1 MKKISLVAAVVM
13 AAASS
18 SALQADPFKGGYAGV
33 VGGFKATTIGKFDT
47 GVALK
52 PSTKKKGL
60 TGGLSLGWGGEVAPN
75 FYLGLHIDFL
85 LGSGSK
91 KVETKGQIEAS
102 DQAYVPF
109 NPNANGVGGGHG
121 NYNRDPGSH
130 DALVLGLPGGSAEG
144 NNALRAG
151 AYIIWASEDALA
163 SGAPDGYGG
172 DAPLPLGPYAG
183 VDGHLAY
190 DCSAIIAKDVVN
202 VTQTISV
209 KDRSTITPLIQAGY
223 VFKAALAG
231 KDVLVY
237 GEVGP
242 HFAFTKLSVETRATD
257 ANLYRIAA
265 SNDAF
270 AYAVARDPILEKRQK
285 SSVDV
290 GIALGTGAK
299 VAVSKNMFMS
309 LGYRFTKVRG
319 QKELKEN
326 KVKIPSQSH
335 TILWGLVYS
344 W

>member
-1 MKKISLVAAVVM
+1 V
-13 AAASS
+13 
-18 SALQADPFKGGYAGV
+18 
-33 VGGFKATTIGKFDT
+33 
-47 GVALK
+47 
-52 PSTKKKGL
+52 
-60 TGGLSLGWGGEVAPN
+60 
-75 FYLGLHIDFL
+75 
-85 LGSGSK
+85 
-91 KVETKGQIEAS
+91 
-102 DQAYVPF
+102 
-109 NPNANGVGGGHG
+109 
-121 NYNRDPGSH
+121 
-130 DALVLGLPGGSAEG
+130 
-144 NNALRAG
+144 
-151 AYIIWASEDALA
+151 
-163 SGAPDGYGG
+163 
-172 DAPLPLGPYAG
+172 
-183 VDGHLAY
+183 
-190 DCSAIIAKDVVN
+190 
-202 VTQTISV
+202 
-209 KDRSTITPLIQAGY
+209 QAGY
-223 VFKAALAG
+223 LFKAALAG
-231 KDVLVY
+231 KDVLGYV
-237 GEVGP
+237 EVGP